1 MGRTGEMLIEI
12 NEGYN
17 KKHELK
23 PKINYEHEDKE
34 FAYYML
40 TVMALLFII
49 FTVSFAYSLF
59 FG

>member
-12 NEGYN
+12 NEGEN
-17 KKHELK
+17 KKHK
-23 PKINYEHEDKE
+23 SKQQINEHEDKE

-40 TVMALLFII
+40 TVMTLLFII
-49 FTVSFAYSLF
+49 FIVSFAYSLF

>member
-12 NEGYN
+12 NEGMN
-17 KKHELK
+17 KKHKSK
-23 PKINYEHEDKE
+23 PQINEQEDKE

-49 FTVSFAYSLF
+49 FIVSFAYSRF

>member
-1 MGRTGEMLIEI
+1 MLIEI
-12 NEGYN
+12 NEGMN
-17 KKHELK
+17 KKSK
-23 PKINYEHEDKE
+23 PQINYEHEDKE

-49 FTVSFAYSLF
+49 FLVSFAYSLF

>member
-12 NEGYN
+12 NEGMN
-17 KKHELK
+17 KKSK
-23 PKINYEHEDKE
+23 PQINYEHEDKE